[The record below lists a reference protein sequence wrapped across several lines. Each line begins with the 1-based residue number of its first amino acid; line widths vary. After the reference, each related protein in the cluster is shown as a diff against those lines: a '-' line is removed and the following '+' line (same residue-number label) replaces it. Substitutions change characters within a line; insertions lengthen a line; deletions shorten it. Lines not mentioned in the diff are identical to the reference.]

1 MKITTAALIASM
13 GLGLGGAVAQAET
26 IVVNDQ
32 VTVRP
37 SSVAKPARG
46 ITMASVEKKFGAPAE
61 KHPAVGKP
69 PITRWDYPTF
79 SVFFEYERVIHA
91 VAIAP

>member
-13 GLGLGGAVAQAET
+13 GLGLGSAVARAET

-37 SSVAKPARG
+37 SSVATPTRG

-61 KHPAVGKP
+61 KHAAVGKP